1 TLTKERSKHR
11 LYGTLIGGAIAVAIV
26 FLTQSEYVYGILAV
40 VTFIMGFSLV
50 QKNYKSSA
58 AFITLNVVFIYAL
71 LKTDPLDAVQ
81 FRVLDTLI
89 GAALAFVANAFFWPS
104 WQFLNMK
111 EFIISTLQA
120 NRDFL
125 HEVGKFYREKNMA
138 DPSYKL
144 CRKSAFL
151 AVGNLNAAFQRM
163 SQEPKQQQKNL
174 DKIYEVVMLSN
185 TFLSLTASLGTYI
198 RHHKTTEASQHFADY
213 MASISANLDIAIAS
227 LQQKDLSG
235 GPSPTAIENA
245 QKYLELQYHKLAEQ
259 HPIQEDDQTVAV
271 LPRQLQEVKLI
282 SDQLKWLLTLSENV
296 KSMVRS
302 IDVA

>member
-1 TLTKERSKHR
+1 L
-11 LYGTLIGGAIAVAIV
+11 LY
-26 FLTQSEYVYGILAV
+26 
-40 VTFIMGFSLV
+40 
-50 QKNYKSSA
+50 
-58 AFITLNVVFIYAL
+58 
-71 LKTDPLDAVQ
+71 
-81 FRVLDTLI
+81 TLI

-174 DKIYEVVMLSN
+174 DKIYEVVVLNN
-185 TFLSLTASLGTYI
+185 TFLSLTAALGTYI
-198 RHHKTTEASQHFADY
+198 RHHKTTEASQHFENY
-213 MASISANLDIAIAS
+213 IVGISANLQQAIDI
-227 LQQKDLSG
+227 LHQKPVEAPLNPD
-235 GPSPTAIENA
+235 PVQEA
-245 QKYLELQYHKLAEQ
+245 QAYLDYHYQKLA
-259 HPIQEDDQTVAV
+259 DQ
-271 LPRQLQEVKLI
+271 
-282 SDQLKWLLTLSENV
+282 S
-296 KSMVRS
+296 
-302 IDVA
+302 